1 MSDSCLEKTIANF
14 EDKILTLEN
23 VRKLNKN
30 LRDNFSDS
38 GAFDEKRYDE
48 IMTDKSDL
56 IERIASLNE
65 EADRLYESFSSE
77 MKTGMIQSEKGMSN
91 LREKIEKLNF
101 LTKETENDEKEIKNL
116 MERFF
121 SAEREKIKAAHKN
134 SGAAI
139 NYYQTMSASK
149 NVQSMFYDSRSG
161 V

>member
-1 MSDSCLEKTIANF
+1 MSESCLEKTIANF
-14 EDKILTLEN
+14 EDKILALEN

-48 IMTDKSDL
+48 IMADKSDL

-77 MKTGMIQSEKGMSN
+77 LKTGMIQSEKGMSN

-101 LTKETENDEKEIKNL
+101 LTVHTLLKKKEEASQVEKVFPNNIPKTIPNTN
-116 MERFF
+116 
-121 SAEREKIKAAHKN
+121 KHIP
-134 SGAAI
+134 I
-139 NYYQTMSASK
+139 I
-149 NVQSMFYDSRSG
+149 
-161 V
+161 